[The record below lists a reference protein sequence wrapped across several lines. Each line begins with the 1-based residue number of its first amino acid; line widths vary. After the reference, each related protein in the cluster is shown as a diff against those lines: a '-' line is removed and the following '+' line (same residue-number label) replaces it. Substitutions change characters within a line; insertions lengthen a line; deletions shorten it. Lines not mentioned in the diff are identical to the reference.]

1 MIEVTRINNEKIIV
15 NAAFIEFIE
24 ATPDTVISL
33 TSGRKLMVREP
44 VESVRAKAESYHR
57 LIGLHPRPA
66 AETEIFENETVEK

>member
-44 VESVRAKAESYHR
+44 VDEVRAKAASYHK
-57 LIGLHPRPA
+57 LIGLHPRPVD
-66 AETEIFENETVEK
+66 EVEDFEEDVSKQ